1 MEVCFVDL
9 KKRKGIFV
17 DVDGSEHA
25 FGTMKY
31 ALAAELEDD
40 NYHDDAFKKDLLNT
54 EWFKSLN
61 FDYSG
66 NINADITG
74 LAKIGIITFINACSL
89 NVNGTHYNAY
99 AIAIPKKVSDSQRGF
114 LEREYSNIKEA
125 IDSTE
130 AYLFGEV
137 ISGSDDTEPFYNLD
151 ELYDY
156 CGLKRVEK
164 DMNNNGF
171 RR

>member
-1 MEVCFVDL
+1 MDL
-9 KKRKGIFV
+9 KKRKGIFI

-31 ALAAELEDD
+31 ALASELEDD

-66 NINADITG
+66 NINADIVD
-74 LAKIGIITFINACSL
+74 LARIGVITLINACSL
-89 NVNGTHYNAY
+89 NANGTRYNAY
-99 AIAIPKKVSDSQRGF
+99 AMAFPENISDAQRNL
-114 LEREYSNIKEA
+114 LEREYSNLKET
-125 IDSTE
+125 IDNSE
-130 AYLFGEV
+130 GYLFGEV
-137 ISGSDDTEPFYNLD
+137 ISGSDETEAFYNLD

-164 DMNNNGF
+164 DITTSGI
-171 RR
+171 RK

>member
-1 MEVCFVDL
+1 MDL
-9 KKRKGIFV
+9 KRRKGIFI

-25 FGTMKY
+25 FGTVKY
-31 ALAAELEDD
+31 ALASDLEDD
-40 NYHDDAFKKDLLNT
+40 NYHDEAFKKDLLNT

-66 NINADITG
+66 NINADIIP
-74 LAKIGIITFINACSL
+74 LARIGIVSVLNACGL
-89 NVNGTHYNAY
+89 NANGTEYNAY
-99 AIAIPKKVSDSQRGF
+99 AIAVPDKLSDAQKEL
-114 LEREYSNIKEA
+114 LEREYPHIKET
-125 IDSTE
+125 IDSSE
-130 AYLFGEV
+130 AILFGEV
-137 ISGSDDTEPFYNLD
+137 ISGPDDSEPIYNLD

-164 DMNNNGF
+164 DNDNGGV